1 MLLMKP
7 TSRAPRPAAS
17 HRDLIVW
24 QKAMDLA
31 EEVYRAS
38 GGLPA
43 SERFG
48 LVHQMRTAAVSIASN
63 IAEGKGRNQPRDY
76 ARFLAM
82 ARGSARELDT
92 HLGIARRL
100 KYLRDDSPA
109 VAEQLLDEVG
119 RMLTALM
126 RRLTPL

>member
-1 MLLMKP
+1 
-7 TSRAPRPAAS
+7 
-17 HRDLIVW
+17 
-24 QKAMDLA
+24 
-31 EEVYRAS
+31 
-38 GGLPA
+38 
-43 SERFG
+43 
-48 LVHQMRTAAVSIASN
+48 
-63 IAEGKGRNQPRDY
+63 
-76 ARFLAM
+76 M